1 MGRTTI
7 TLNRDGPLAVIT
19 LNRPD
24 AMNAFTL
31 VMGEELR
38 AAFDETDADSA
49 VRAVIVTGAGKAFCA
64 GADLSTGG

>member
-49 VRAVIVTGAGKAFCA
+49 VRAVIVTGAGKAFLRRR
-64 GADLSTGG
+64 GFVDGG